1 MKKIILNLFLFF
13 IVIFISLIVALSTI
27 GIKTKKFNNLIT
39 NQINKFDN
47 NIDLKLN
54 VIKYK
59 IDINQLSLFFQTKD
73 PQFKF
78 QNIQIPVKNIKVYVD
93 FKSLFKQ
100 DLHIKKINLILGQI
114 EIEKLKMLSKSFKP
128 SNFNSFINNRVQK
141 GMIDAEVEVYFD
153 NKNLINNFI
162 TKGYVSNLNIAVNKN
177 LSFKKSILIF
187 LPIKRIFY

>member
-100 DLHIKKINLILGQI
+100 DLHIKKINLILVKQKLK
-114 EIEKLKMLSKSFKP
+114 KLKMLSKSFKP

-141 GMIDAEVEVYFD
+141 GMIDA
-153 NKNLINNFI
+153 
-162 TKGYVSNLNIAVNKN
+162 S
-177 LSFKKSILIF
+177 
-187 LPIKRIFY
+187 

>member
-100 DLHIKKINLILGQI
+100 DLHIKKLI
-114 EIEKLKMLSKSFKP
+114 
-128 SNFNSFINNRVQK
+128 
-141 GMIDAEVEVYFD
+141 
-153 NKNLINNFI
+153 
-162 TKGYVSNLNIAVNKN
+162 
-177 LSFKKSILIF
+177 
-187 LPIKRIFY
+187 